1 MSEQHPAVRFDGQD
15 IALFLITGGMA
26 LLLAVSALWIALR

>member
-15 IALFLITGGMA
+15 VALGLITGSMA
-26 LLLAVSALWIALR
+26 LLLIVLTLWIALR